1 MESHTLPKFEWSSLQ
16 SFLAV
21 VRAGRLTAA
30 ARQLGIDH
38 STLGR
43 RMAALEAALGAKLF
57 DRRPDGYHLTAPG
70 ERLFELARTMES
82 DALAVEAELSGTSLR
97 IAGTLRIGAPDGFGT
112 VFLAGRLG
120 RFGIQHPGLELQLVT
135 LPRVFNLSKREAD
148 LAIGLARPVEGRLHA
163 RKLTDYELGLY
174 GSTAYLAEH
183 PLVHDVADLKAH
195 RAIGYIGDMIY
206 SPELDYLPL
215 VSRDLRPAFTSSNLL
230 VQFQAAVSGVGLC
243 VLPCFMADAD
253 GRLRRVL
260 TQSVSLLREFWLI
273 THADMLDL
281 ARVRAASGF
290 IAAEVAAARSLF
302 LPPRTTRVMSDV
314 GRISAAP

>member
-1 MESHTLPKFEWSSLQ
+1 MCMESHTLPGFEWSSLQ

-21 VRAGRLTAA
+21 VRAGRLTTA

-38 STLGR
+38 STLSR

-57 DRRPDGYHLTAPG
+57 DRRPDGYHLTIAG
-70 ERLFELARTMES
+70 ERLFNLARDMES
-82 DALAVEAELSGTSLR
+82 GALAVEAELSGTSLR

-120 RFGIQHPGLELQLVT
+120 SFALRHPGLELQLVT

-174 GSTAYLAEH
+174 ASPAYLAAH
-183 PLVHDVADLKAH
+183 APLRDLADLQGQH
-195 RAIGYIGDMIY
+195 AIGYIGEMIY

-215 VSRDLRPAFTSSNLL
+215 VSRDLCPAFTSSNLL
-230 VQFQAAVSGVGLC
+230 AQFQATVSGAGLC

-253 GRLRRVL
+253 ARLRRVL
-260 TQSVSLLREFWLI
+260 PIAVSLRREFWLI
-273 THADMLDL
+273 THSDMVSL
-281 ARVRAASGF
+281 ARVRAVSDF

-302 LPPRTTRVMSDV
+302 VPPRT
-314 GRISAAP
+314 AAP